1 VREVRVLLRKA
12 GVGDMEE
19 ISRRARLEGATR
31 LVIEVEANDRVK
43 AVEMLREFLLRN
55 SSITVIVYAR

>member
-1 VREVRVLLRKA
+1 VREVRVLLRKS
-12 GVGDMEE
+12 GVGDIEE

>member
-1 VREVRVLLRKA
+1 MREVRVLLRKA
-12 GVGDMEE
+12 GVGDVEE
-19 ISRRARLEGATR
+19 ISRRARLKGATR